1 VVIVRF
7 LLPSHKP
14 LTRWWLGLSLGLFLL
29 MWMPALMA
37 FFLKFSKIAHYIA
50 LVPLAVLTA
59 GACFLRD
66 KKRPLKIWDKEE
78 ATFLKI
84 LLFVALPLAILGGY
98 LQYTHDLRPAADGSY
113 HVGQSTY
120 GDLPLHTAILTGL
133 RDASFPPDYS
143 ILPGE
148 LLSYP
153 FLMDSLSTT
162 LYMFGFSLQ
171 LALMAPGTLMMALCF
186 AGYLLVAREMAGS
199 RRAVILAALLFF
211 LNGGLGFL
219 YTFDRAAGDWQERLH
234 DVLDGYYKT
243 PTNYPDPYNLR
254 WSNVIADLMIPQR
267 TILGGWTM
275 VLPCIYLLYTAFAPS
290 RQENAG
296 NIRSLVLLGIWAGGL
311 PLIHTHSFLALGL
324 MSAGF
329 LLYTLLH
336 TPNEEKM
343 RSLLPWLIYGGIA
356 IILAAPQLIT
366 WTFTQ
371 ASGSNHF
378 LQFQFNWVNN
388 PGGGGMIDF
397 YLWFYIKNIGIPVIL
412 LLCALLE
419 KNKRHRFLAAG
430 AFMIFLAAEFIRFQ
444 PNEYDNNKLFY
455 IWYMI
460 GAILAADYAVTLF
473 DRLKGLRGRY
483 LLAVFAAVA
492 LFLSAGLT
500 IVRESVSDYQSF
512 SKEDINAAAYIEE
525 ETPEHAVFLTGYEQH
540 LNPVCSL
547 AGRTIVC
554 GTDLWLYFHGFDTTT
569 RKLDI
574 IRFYSDPANNL
585 DVLKKYR
592 VEYILISSYERN
604 NETFAVDY
612 PGLEMLFPLCYNSDN
627 GEISIYQVPEK
638 YRLGGGEG

>member
-1 VVIVRF
+1 
-7 LLPSHKP
+7 
-14 LTRWWLGLSLGLFLL
+14 
-29 MWMPALMA
+29 
-37 FFLKFSKIAHYIA
+37 
-50 LVPLAVLTA
+50 
-59 GACFLRD
+59 
-66 KKRPLKIWDKEE
+66 
-78 ATFLKI
+78 
-84 LLFVALPLAILGGY
+84 
-98 LQYTHDLRPAADGSY
+98 
-113 HVGQSTY
+113 
-120 GDLPLHTAILTGL
+120 
-133 RDASFPPDYS
+133 
-143 ILPGE
+143 
-148 LLSYP
+148 
-153 FLMDSLSTT
+153 
-162 LYMFGFSLQ
+162 
-171 LALMAPGTLMMALCF
+171 
-186 AGYLLVAREMAGS
+186 
-199 RRAVILAALLFF
+199 
-211 LNGGLGFL
+211 
-219 YTFDRAAGDWQERLH
+219 
-234 DVLDGYYKT
+234 
-243 PTNYPDPYNLR
+243 
-254 WSNVIADLMIPQR
+254 
-267 TILGGWTM
+267 
-275 VLPCIYLLYTAFAPS
+275 LYTAFAPS

-500 IVRESVSDYQSF
+500 IVREAVSDYQSF